1 MTPADEL
8 HVLARRLTRTRG
20 ALGAFWVGC
29 LGLFGYGIGAL
40 TGAPVPF
47 VAGGVVAGLVLL
59 WREARQ
65 RVTPMDVARHLDRVV
80 PALEESTGLLLA
92 DAQALAPVARLQRAR
107 VEARWAG
114 VAVSSMIPRGRTRL
128 GVALGL
134 LAAVVG
140 VALAAAG
147 RSPGVGAAVAPILGV
162 PARPELRALE
172 LTVTPPAY
180 TGSRAHVER
189 GEELVAEEG
198 AALAWRVRA
207 AGPVTAARLAFTG
220 GDTLPLIR
228 DGADWVAHGTA
239 RAPALVQVLLADSA
253 GVVAGDERRL
263 AIRPDRPPVV
273 TLVQPTGRTEFLP
286 GRLAPV
292 RVEVLATD
300 DYGVADVVM
309 AVTLASGKGEA
320 VKFERKVL
328 PFAARTRRPEGGL
341 RLTATL
347 DLAALGLGPGDELY
361 FHAEATDRRTPS
373 PGRGRSETAFLVITD
388 TSARPRADFTGMV
401 LAAEPEYFR
410 SQRQIIIDTEKLLA
424 DHRRLAAGE
433 FNARSNEIG
442 ADQGLL
448 RLRYGQ
454 FLGEEFEENAVPGA
468 GHEEHDAPPVPAAE
482 PDAPADPRAG
492 LEHRHDDPEN
502 ATLLGQSVKVR
513 LKAAVNAMWQ
523 AELHLRVHEP
533 ERALPFE
540 YRALELLKS
549 VQQEARVYVQRVGFE
564 PPPIEVAR
572 LRLTGKL
579 DDVVSRTRTGS
590 VEPADSLAALHA
602 ALVAATGAATA
613 GEARAAAAGLVPA
626 AVADPRLL
634 AVLHA
639 FRRLADSLAGGG
651 DCAPCRED
659 AARRLYPLLPV
670 PAPVPVP
677 ATGARSS
684 LAERY
689 LRRLEAAPR

>member
-1 MTPADEL
+1 MSPAEEL
-8 HVLARRLTRTRG
+8 RALATHVTRTRV
-20 ALGAFWVGC
+20 ALGLSWVAC
-29 LGLFGYGIGAL
+29 LGLFGYGIGTVVGSPL
-40 TGAPVPF
+40 PF

-59 WREARQ
+59 WREARE

-80 PALEESTGLLLA
+80 PAFEESTGLLLA
-92 DAQALAPVARLQRAR
+92 DPATLPAVAQLQRAR
-107 VEARWAG
+107 VEARWEGA
-114 VAVSSMIPRGRTRL
+114 AVGSTLPWARARIGL
-128 GVALGL
+128 ALGL

-140 VALAAAG
+140 GGLAVAG
-147 RSPGVGAAVAPILGV
+147 PSPRVTAAVAPILGI
-162 PARPELRALE
+162 PPRPELRRLE
-172 LTVTPPAY
+172 LAVTPPAY
-180 TGSRAHVER
+180 TGARPHVED

-198 AALAWRVRA
+198 AALTWRVRA
-207 AGPVTAARLAFTG
+207 AGPVTSARLAFSG
-220 GDTLPLIR
+220 GDTLPLTR
-228 DGADWVAHGTA
+228 DGADWVASGVA
-239 RAPALVQVLLADSA
+239 WAPALVQVLLADTS

-292 RVEVLATD
+292 AVEVLATD
-300 DYGVADVVM
+300 DYGIADAAL
-309 AVTLASGKGEA
+309 AVTIASGKGEA
-320 VKFERKVL
+320 VKFERKTL

-361 FHAEATDRRTPS
+361 FHAEATDTRRPA

-388 TSARPRADFTGMV
+388 TAAKPRADFTGLV

-424 DHRRLAAGE
+424 DRRRLAVAE

-454 FLGEEFEENAVPGA
+454 FLGEEFEEDLDPGM
-468 GHEEHDAPPVPAAE
+468 GHEDHAE
-482 PDAPADPRAG
+482 PPPTTAEEAPAADPRAG
-492 LEHRHDDPEN
+492 LEHRHDDAEN

-513 LKAAVNAMWQ
+513 LKAAVSAMWQ

-533 ERALPFE
+533 EQALPFE

-579 DDVVSRTRTGS
+579 DDVASRTRTGS
-590 VEPADSLAALHA
+590 VEPTDSLADLRA

-613 GEARAAAAGLVPA
+613 AETRAAAADLVSA
-626 AVADPRLL
+626 AVNDPRLL

-639 FRRLADSLAGGG
+639 FRRLADSLAAGH

-659 AARRLYPLLPV
+659 AARRLYPLFPV

-677 ATGARSS
+677 AAGARSL

-689 LRRLEAAPR
+689 LRRLDATPR

>member
-1 MTPADEL
+1 MSPAEEL
-8 HVLARRLTRTRG
+8 RALAARVTRG
-20 ALGAFWVGC
+20 RVALGVTWVAC
-29 LGLFGYGIGAL
+29 LGLFGYGLGTMVGARL
-40 TGAPVPF
+40 PF
-47 VAGGVVAGLVLL
+47 LAGGVVAGLVLL
-59 WREARQ
+59 WREARE
-65 RVTPMDVARHLDRVV
+65 RVTPMDVVRHLDRAV
-80 PALEESTGLLLA
+80 PAFEESTGLLLA
-92 DAQALAPVARLQRAR
+92 EPATLPPVAQLQRAR
-107 VEARWAG
+107 VEARWAAASVG
-114 VAVSSMIPRGRTRL
+114 STLPWGRARIGL
-128 GVALGL
+128 ALGL

-140 VALAAAG
+140 AGLALMG
-147 RSPGVGAAVAPILGV
+147 PSPRVTATVMPLLGV
-162 PARPELRALE
+162 PARAELRGLE
-172 LTVTPPAY
+172 LTVTPPPY
-180 TGSRAHVER
+180 TGARARVES

-198 AALAWRVRA
+198 ATLAWRVRA
-207 AGPVTAARLAFTG
+207 AGPVTAARLAFSG
-220 GDTLPLIR
+220 GDTLPLAR
-228 DGADWVAHGTA
+228 NGADWGAGGVA
-239 RAPALVQVLLADSA
+239 RAPALVQVLLDDAA

-273 TLVQPTGRTEFLP
+273 TLVRPTGRTEFLP

-292 RVEVLATD
+292 PVEVLATD
-300 DYGVADVVM
+300 DYGIGEAQL
-309 AVTLASGKGEA
+309 AVTIASGKGEA
-320 VKFERKVL
+320 VKFERKTL
-328 PFAARTRRPEGGL
+328 PFAGRTRRPEGGL

-347 DLAALGLGPGDELY
+347 DLTALGLGPGDELY
-361 FHAEATDRRTPS
+361 FHAEATDRRTPA
-373 PGRGRSETAFLVITD
+373 PGRGRSETAFLVVTD
-388 TSARPRADFTGMV
+388 TTAKPRADFTGMV

-424 DHRRLAAGE
+424 DRRRLVVAE

-454 FLGEEFEENAVPGA
+454 FLGEEFEENLDPGM
-468 GHEEHDAPPVPAAE
+468 GHEDHAE
-482 PDAPADPRAG
+482 PPPATAEEAPAADPRAG
-492 LEHRHDDPEN
+492 LEHRHDDAEN
-502 ATLLGQSVKVR
+502 ATLLGQSVKAR

-540 YRALELLKS
+540 YQALELLKS

-579 DDVVSRTRTGS
+579 DDVGSRVRTGR
-590 VEPADSLAALHA
+590 VEPSDSFAALRA
-602 ALVAATGAATA
+602 ALVAATGATTA
-613 GEARAAAAGLVPA
+613 ADARAAAGGLVPA
-626 AVADPRLL
+626 AVNDPRLL

-639 FRRLADSLAGGG
+639 FRRLADSLAAGH

-677 ATGARSS
+677 VTGARSS

-689 LRRLEAAPR
+689 LRRLEATPR